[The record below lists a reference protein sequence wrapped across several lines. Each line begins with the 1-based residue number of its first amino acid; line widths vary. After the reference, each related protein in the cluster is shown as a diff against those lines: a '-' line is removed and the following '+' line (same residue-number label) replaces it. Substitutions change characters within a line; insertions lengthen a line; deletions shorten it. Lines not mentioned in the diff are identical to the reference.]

1 MADQTDYYQ
10 QLDIA
15 KGASAEEIK
24 KAYRKMAVRY
34 HPDKNPGDKAA
45 EEKFKEI
52 SAAYEVLSDPAK
64 RQQYDQ
70 FGHAAFGRGRPGGGA
85 AASGGGFG
93 GGSGGGFGGGIDL
106 EEALRTFMGAAGGG
120 GSIFDNFFGGG
131 GGRSRSNP
139 SAPQQGADLRF
150 DLDID
155 FEEAV
160 LGSKREIRIN
170 VNESCT
176 HCKGSG
182 SEPGSGR
189 KTCSACRGAGQVVSG
204 GGFVQFRQT
213 CPTCRGSGQVIE
225 KPCTKCH
232 GEGLVRHKR
241 TIEVKIPAGVE
252 TGSRL
257 RVAGRGE
264 GGLRGGPAGDLYIVL
279 HVREHDFFKR
289 NDLDI
294 ICEVPVPFHI
304 ATLGGEVSVPT
315 IQGNATLKIAAGTE
329 NGKTFR
335 MKGKGVSSPR
345 YGTGDQHVVVKI
357 EIPMGLSGREKK
369 KFEEIAKILD
379 DKHFPLTQKMRKS
392 AKTFYEHKRALEKN
406 Q

>member
-1 MADQTDYYQ
+1 MAGKKDYYE
-10 QLDIA
+10 LLGIA
-15 KGASAEEIK
+15 KGASADEIK
-24 KAYRKMAVRY
+24 KAYRKMAVKY

-45 EEKFKEI
+45 EEKFKEV
-52 SAAYEVLSDPAK
+52 SEAYEVLSDPSK

-70 FGHAAFGRGRPGGGA
+70 FGHAAFGHGRGAGGGA
-85 AASGGGFG
+85 GFG
-93 GGSGGGFGGGIDL
+93 GGGFGGGIDL

-131 GGRSRSNP
+131 GGGRARNP
-139 SAPQQGADLRF
+139 NAPQQGADLRF

-170 VNESCT
+170 VNETCK
-176 HCKGSG
+176 HCQGSG
-182 SEPGSGR
+182 AEPGSGR
-189 KTCSACRGAGQVVSG
+189 KTCSSCNGAGQVISG

-225 KPCTKCH
+225 KPCTKCQ
-232 GEGLVRHKR
+232 GQGLVRNKR
-241 TIEVKIPAGVE
+241 TIEVKIPGGVE

-264 GGLRGGPAGDLYIVL
+264 GGRHGGPAGDLYIVL
-279 HVREHDFFKR
+279 HVREHEFFKR

-304 ATLGGEVSVPT
+304 ATLGGEVSIPT
-315 IQGNATLKIAAGTE
+315 IQGNATLKIPAGTE
-329 NGKTFR
+329 NGKIFR
-335 MKGKGVSSPR
+335 MRGKGITSPR
-345 YGTGDQHVVVKI
+345 YGTGDQHVVIVI
-357 EIPMGLSGREKK
+357 EIPQGLGGKEKK
-369 KFEEIAKILD
+369 KFEEAVKMLS
-379 DKHFPLTQKMRKS
+379 DKHFPATQKMRKA
-392 AKTFYEHKRALEKN
+392 AKTFYDHKRALEGME
-406 Q
+406 